1 MWGGAEVQSAACMN
15 MLHILYLWMPMVLT
29 ILITLI
35 LRGLN
40 VEKAVV
46 EQKEK

>member
-1 MWGGAEVQSAACMN
+1 MN
-15 MLHILYLWMPMVLT
+15 MLHILYLWMPMVFT